1 MPNLNLPTPG
11 VTPGPEWAS
20 RVNVAFDLLNDA
32 VEGTDSSSFLSVY
45 STGAKGD
52 GTTDDTE
59 AIQAA
64 FDDAF
69 TTRNGVYFP
78 PGDYRVSSNLNLPRG
93 VYVYGAGMNSSVI
106 RGTGSLKLNIKG
118 GSQGVGADW
127 GGPQLRDMTLHGI
140 GVIFGE
146 TSTDWGNGAS
156 LQNVEIRYTPV
167 GLTLRYNTFG
177 FRGTNL
183 RIHQCSTAGILH
195 DFAPVTAGS
204 GSNISYIDCMVF
216 NCGANGFSQNGVA
229 IDGGHT
235 SFVNTDIEN
244 CGVSYNIIDAAQTV
258 FELTNGHY
266 ELNNTAYI
274 RANSGLI
281 WISGCWMFDLRE
293 SSTTKVA
300 LFDLSGTA
308 RVHVMSGRISWSTS
322 SRLLRNTSSSTR
334 ALVIDTENVILP
346 QVGMDI
352 TVPGDPATSDST
364 NGLAMKPG
372 RSRSSDTQV
381 SVPTAGV
388 PVRVLSTHPFDRTT
402 YECSWATVLSGTT
415 TGVNMLIHVRPAT
428 GGVTFTVPMQSGATL
443 VKVNLKM
450 SLTEAVVEANFNN
463 GHTFVGRSPLTH
475 TPASTRYVEMALGNS
490 VTGVVVSREV
500 ISRGV

>member
-32 VEGTDSSSFLSVY
+32 VEGTDGSSFLSVY

-78 PGDYRVSSNLNLPRG
+78 PGEYRVSSNLNLPRG

-140 GVIFGE
+140 GVVFGE

-216 NCGANGFSQNGVA
+216 NCVGDGFKQNGYAV
-229 IDGGHT
+229 DGCHV
-235 SFVNTDIEN
+235 SFVDTNIEH
-244 CGVSYNIIDAAQTV
+244 CGVSYNIQDSGDSGCV
-258 FELTNGHY
+258 FEITNGHF
-266 ELNNTAYI
+266 EGNNTAYI
-274 RANSGLI
+274 KANSGRI
-281 WISGCWMFDLRE
+281 WISGCWMYPLA
-293 SSTTKVA
+293 SSSGTKVA
-300 LFDLSGTA
+300 FFDLSDGTQV
-308 RVHVMSGRISWSTS
+308 RVMSGRVAW
-322 SRLLRNTSSSTR
+322 N
-334 ALVIDTENVILP
+334 
-346 QVGMDI
+346 
-352 TVPGDPATSDST
+352 ST
-364 NGLAMKPG
+364 NPIARL
-372 RSRSSDTQV
+372 T
-381 SVPTAGV
+381 
-388 PVRVLSTHPFDRTT
+388 
-402 YECSWATVLSGTT
+402 GTT
-415 TGVNMLIHVRPAT
+415 TDLLVVDTADVITPQIGMDANAPGTPVTAGSTGGLRLKSGTVRNPNAIVTVPAATNTRVVSSHPNDSSSYKIEYNVTLSGVTSGNSFTTYIRSAT
-428 GGVTFTVPMQSGATL
+428 GGATFTKSMASGVTRARVRLIFEPTYASIEVIFSDGTVYL
-443 VKVNLKM
+443 DA
-450 SLTEAVVEANFNN
+450 SA
-463 GHTFVGRSPLTH
+463 LTH
-475 TPASTRYVEMALGNS
+475 TTSSVRYVEMA
-490 VTGVVVSREV
+490 VSSPAEATVRGRV
-500 ISRGV
+500 ITSI